1 MATDQPH
8 GVHFTPVRNP
18 TGPAA
23 LGPLPL
29 LGLPCSAG
37 LPSLCLRPGPFP
49 HPQHLPQT
57 YTVSKLVYLQNFRK
71 TKPTL
76 DLALPGDPQQDKLA
90 PGPGR
95 DDGQVSGRE

>member
-8 GVHFTPVRNP
+8 GVHSPRSETPQ
-18 TGPAA
+18 GP
-23 LGPLPL
+23 LLWVLPL

-49 HPQHLPQT
+49 HPRHLPQT
-57 YTVSKLVYLQNFRK
+57 YAVSKLVYLQNFRK